1 MEIVNQSIDGGRP
14 FDWGRASVD
23 YARYRDIYPQAFYD
37 RILARGLCVRGQTVL
52 DLGTGTG
59 VLPRHLYR
67 CGARWTATDLSEE
80 QILQAKRLSK
90 GMAIDYRTMAAEE
103 IDFPAGSFDVVTA
116 CQCFWYFDHTRLMPR
131 LCRVLR
137 PGGRLL
143 LLYMAWLPSE
153 DPIAEASE
161 KLVLQYNPQWSGAG
175 ETVRPIPIPACYRD
189 AFDLVSHEEYRL
201 RLPFTRE
208 SWHGRMR
215 SCRGVGAS
223 LSAEAVAQWE
233 KEHLALLAQIAPA
246 SFEVQHYAAMAE
258 LRKKDG

>member
-1 MEIVNQSIDGGRP
+1 MTGAEHLSPVERC
-14 FDWGRASVD
+14 
-23 YARYRDIYPQAFYD
+23 
-37 RILARGLCVRGQTVL
+37 RG
-52 DLGTGTG
+52 
-59 VLPRHLYR
+59 
-67 CGARWTATDLSEE
+67 
-80 QILQAKRLSK
+80 
-90 GMAIDYRTMAAEE
+90 
-103 IDFPAGSFDVVTA
+103 
-116 CQCFWYFDHTRLMPR
+116 DH
-131 LCRVLR
+131 
-137 PGGRLL
+137 
-143 LLYMAWLPSE
+143 
-153 DPIAEASE
+153 
-161 KLVLQYNPQWSGAG
+161 
-175 ETVRPIPIPACYRD
+175 RPIPIPACYRD